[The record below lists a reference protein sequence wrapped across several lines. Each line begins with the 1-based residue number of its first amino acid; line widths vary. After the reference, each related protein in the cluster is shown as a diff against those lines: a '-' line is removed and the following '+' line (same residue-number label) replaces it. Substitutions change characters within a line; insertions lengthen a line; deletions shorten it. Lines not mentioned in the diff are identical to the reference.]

1 MNPTYPLALLAG
13 LFAYLGS
20 SFARR
25 FSDRLHVILA
35 FSGGAVLGVAFF
47 HLLPEAS
54 ELLGD
59 LRMPLLLAAGGFAA
73 ILTGDQLFSL
83 HEHADC
89 DNPRHGGEFS
99 AMAMLLHGLVDGLAV
114 ALGFL
119 ASPAI
124 GAGMA
129 VAILAHKFS
138 DGVAISA
145 SVMRMPK
152 KRQWIWVGLNAAMPI
167 LGATLG
173 LWFAPSTVVLGYVL
187 SVFAGMF
194 LYVGA
199 GDLINEA
206 HHEHPGVVTTLATV
220 AGMAAIFGLSRL
232 LP

>member
-83 HEHADC
+83 HEHEDC
-89 DNPRHGGEFS
+89 DNPRHRGEFS
-99 AMAMLLHGLVDGLAV
+99 AMAMLLHGMVDGLAV

-124 GAGMA
+124 GIGMA
-129 VAILAHKFS
+129 VAVLAHKFS

-152 KRQWIWVGLNAAMPI
+152 EKQWIWVGLNAAMPI
-167 LGATLG
+167 SGATLG
-173 LWFAPSTVVLGYVL
+173 LAFAPSTAVLGYVL

-206 HHEHPGVVTTLATV
+206 HHEHPGVVTTLATL

>member
-83 HEHADC
+83 HEHEDC
-89 DNPRHGGEFS
+89 DNPRHRGEFS
-99 AMAMLLHGLVDGLAV
+99 AMAMLLHGMVDGLAV

-119 ASPAI
+119 ASPSI
-124 GAGMA
+124 GVGMA
-129 VAILAHKFS
+129 VAVLAHKFS

-152 KRQWIWVGLNAAMPI
+152 ERQWIWVGLNAAMPI
-167 LGATLG
+167 SGATLG
-173 LWFAPSTVVLGYVL
+173 LAFAPSTAVLGYVL

-194 LYVGA
+194 LYVG
-199 GDLINEA
+199 GGVLTQEA
-206 HHEHPGVVTTLATV
+206 HHEHPSVVTTAAVLV
-220 AGMAAIFGLSRL
+220 GMAAILLLSFYM
-232 LP
+232 P